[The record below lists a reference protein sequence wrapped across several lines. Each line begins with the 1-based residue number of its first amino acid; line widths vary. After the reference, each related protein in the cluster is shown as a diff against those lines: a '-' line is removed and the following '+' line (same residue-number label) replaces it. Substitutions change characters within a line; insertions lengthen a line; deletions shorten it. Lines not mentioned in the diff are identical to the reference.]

1 MWWRGTLFQH
11 RWWLRILVLSV
22 LGPQIANQAGWF
34 SAEMGRQPWIVYGL
48 LRTSDALS
56 KTVTAEQVLFS
67 LILFA
72 FIYTL
77 LFALFIFLLD
87 QKIKHGPD
95 DPEQFDDMYARS
107 AQLFEK

>member
-1 MWWRGTLFQH
+1 
-11 RWWLRILVLSV
+11 
-22 LGPQIANQAGWF
+22 
-34 SAEMGRQPWIVYGL
+34 
-48 LRTSDALS
+48 
-56 KTVTAEQVLFS
+56 
-67 LILFA
+67 
-72 FIYTL
+72 